1 MLQHQSEMEFFSSKE
16 YIGGNDVR
24 LVKSGNDYFNTLEEI
39 INHAHE
45 SIHFQTY
52 IFEEDATGLQ
62 VAAQLIRAAKRGV
75 KVYLLVDAYASGS
88 LSVKFTDELKTYGIE
103 IRRFSPLHFW
113 KFETGRRLHHKIVV
127 VDKKYAL
134 IGGINIS
141 NKYKGVNEKAWLDY
155 AVLLQ
160 GNIVWDAYI
169 LCYQLWNK
177 LLYKPKIKKTSD
189 VKSHPADVKAKLS
202 QHDFFRRK
210 LNISKS
216 YKKAFKNAV
225 SEIYLISSYFIP
237 GRKMLREILK
247 AADRGV
253 RIKLILGKQSDVP
266 IAQKATYYL
275 YHELLKHGIEIYE
288 YKPSVVHAKVM
299 MVDGEWSTVG
309 SYNLNFIS
317 EYNSIELNVN
327 IADNNF
333 AECLKHEIDLL
344 IENDCDKV
352 HKEFYISS
360 QNIFIRLRHQ
370 INYTIV
376 HILFRIL
383 FLLTKKDKTYDII

>member
-1 MLQHQSEMEFFSSKE
+1 MKFFTSKE
-16 YIGGNDVR
+16 YIGGNDVK
-24 LVKSGNDYFNTLEEI
+24 LVKSGNDYFNTLEDI
-39 INHAHE
+39 INQAQE

-52 IFEEDATGLQ
+52 IFDEDATGRQ
-62 VAAQLIRAAKRGV
+62 VAAQLLKAAKRGV
-75 KVYLLVDAYASGS
+75 KVYLLVDAYASGK
-88 LSVKFTDELKTYGIE
+88 LSVKFTNELNKYGIE

-113 KFETGRRLHHKIVV
+113 KLESGRRLHHKIVV
-127 VDKKYAL
+127 IDKKYAL
-134 IGGINIS
+134 IGGINIA

-160 GNIVWDAYI
+160 GNIVWDAYL

-177 LLYKPKIKKTSD
+177 KLYKPRIRKTND
-189 VKSHPADVKAKLS
+189 VIPHQADVKARLS

-216 YKKAFKNAV
+216 YKTAFRNAV
-225 SEIYLISSYFIP
+225 SEIYLVSSYFIP

-253 RIKLILGKQSDVP
+253 KIKLILGKQSDVP
-266 IAQKATYYL
+266 IAQKATYFL
-275 YHELLKHGIEIYE
+275 YHKLLKHGIEIYE
-288 YKPSVVHAKVM
+288 YKPSIVHAKVM
-299 MVDGEWSTVG
+299 MVDGKWSTVG

-333 AECLKHEIDLL
+333 AMLLKHELDLL
-344 IENDCDKV
+344 IENDCEKV
-352 HKEFYISS
+352 HKESYFSS
-360 QNIFIRLRHQ
+360 QNIITRIRHQ

-376 HILFRIL
+376 RVLFRIL
-383 FLLTKKDKTYDII
+383 FLLTKKDKTYDIV